1 MVHHLGVRGWHPHR
15 RLLLGGVLIAVLLRL
30 LLRNVGGSAII
41 LKYFVSEAAF
51 KHGHHGLI
59 LIVGE
64 RAYYLTMLIIRA
76 TNTATWN
83 TGVLGATARYRT
95 ICHDGRVARVV
106 AVVLVA
112 RRRAQQ
118 AHRLVICQQLL
129 LLVQLHLLLLML
141 LMLYSHSVLVV
152 YQSYSWKRPGSR
164 AML

>member
-1 MVHHLGVRGWHPHR
+1 MVHHLAVRGWHPHR
-15 RLLLGGVLIAVLLRL
+15 RLLLGGVLIVVLLRL
-30 LLRNVGGSAII
+30 LLRNVSGSGII
-41 LKYFVSEAAF
+41 LKYFVSKAAF

-64 RAYYLTMLIIRA
+64 CAYYLTMLIIGA

-83 TGVLGATARYRT
+83 TGVLGAAARYRT
-95 ICHDGRVARVV
+95 ICHDGRVACVV
-106 AVVLVA
+106 AVVIVA

-118 AHRLVICQQLL
+118 AHRLVICQHLL
-129 LLVQLHLLLLML
+129 LLVQLMLLLMM
-141 LMLYSHSVLVV
+141 LMLDNHSVLVV